1 MTLLFDNM
9 LFSICMWIPNG
20 LSAQTSSMIAM
31 QIKKK
36 SIIFVLCQVVQTFN
50 RMNISF
56 LRKISCG
63 FEFVQK

>member
-36 SIIFVLCQVVQTFN
+36 KH
-50 RMNISF
+50 NICVMSSRTDF
-56 LRKISCG
+56 
-63 FEFVQK
+63 